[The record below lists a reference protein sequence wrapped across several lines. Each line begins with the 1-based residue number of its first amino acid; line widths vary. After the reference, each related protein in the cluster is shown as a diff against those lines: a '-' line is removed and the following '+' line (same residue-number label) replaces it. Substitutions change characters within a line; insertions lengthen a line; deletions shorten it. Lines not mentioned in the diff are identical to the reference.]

1 MAEGRRVL
9 STVTDPQQQHRTNE
23 AAEQFT
29 DALAQS
35 YKTLAER
42 GVGALEQGAQATEV
56 FYKQTINNL
65 HTQAEENRRATQQLA
80 EQHQRQ
86 ADAVQSL
93 AQESVEAYRG
103 FVDSLFSYW
112 EGVIQAAERGTREA
126 E

>member
-1 MAEGRRVL
+1 M
-9 STVTDPQQQHRTNE
+9 TDQQERQRMNE

-29 DALAQS
+29 DALGQS

-42 GVGALEQGAQATEV
+42 GVGALEQGAQVTEV

-86 ADAVQSL
+86 AEAVQSL
-93 AQESVEAYRG
+93 AQESIEAYRD

-112 EGVIQAAERGTREA
+112 EGAIQTAERGTREA
-126 E
+126 EQKKT

>member
-1 MAEGRRVL
+1 M
-9 STVTDPQQQHRTNE
+9 TDQQEQQRMNE

-29 DALAQS
+29 DTFAQA
-35 YKTLAER
+35 YKTVAER
-42 GVGALEQGAQATEV
+42 GVVAVEQGAKVTEV

-86 ADAVQSL
+86 ADAAQSL
-93 AQESVEAYRG
+93 AQESVEAYRD

-112 EGVIQAAERGTREA
+112 EGSIQAAERGTREA

>member
-1 MAEGRRVL
+1 M
-9 STVTDPQQQHRTNE
+9 TDQQEQQRMNE

-35 YKTLAER
+35 YKTVGER
-42 GVGALEQGAQATEV
+42 SVVAVEQGAQLTEV

-80 EQHQRQ
+80 EQQQRQ

-93 AQESVEAYRG
+93 AQESVRAYID

-112 EGVIQAAERGTREA
+112 EGAIQTAELGTREA

>member
-1 MAEGRRVL
+1 MAEERRVPR
-9 STVTDPQQQHRTNE
+9 TMTDQQEQQRMNK

-29 DALAQS
+29 DTFAQA
-35 YKTLAER
+35 YKTVTER
-42 GVGALEQGAQATEV
+42 GVVAVEQGAQLTEV

-86 ADAVQSL
+86 ADAAQSL
-93 AQESVEAYRG
+93 AQESVEAYRD

-112 EGVIQAAERGTREA
+112 EGSIQAAERGTREA

>member
-1 MAEGRRVL
+1 M
-9 STVTDPQQQHRTNE
+9 TDLQQQHRIND

-29 DALAQS
+29 DALGQS
-35 YKTLAER
+35 YKTVAQR
-42 GVGALEQGAQATEV
+42 GLGSLEQGPQFTEV

-86 ADAVQSL
+86 ADAAQSL
-93 AQESVEAYRG
+93 AQESVEAYRD

-112 EGVIQAAERGTREA
+112 EGVIQATERGTREA
-126 E
+126 EQKKT